1 MRTSWADCIAMVRAR
16 HPDVA
21 TLIIQRMR
29 DPTGPPTVSAQ
40 TVAQQLIGVE
50 GVEPLSW
57 AALEKGQRPPRRE
70 PEDFEPG
77 VCRHGWQHEA
87 ASRVER
93 QHRGRLAGNA
103 ALPKRT
109 SGRSATVDHAV
120 KLPQPDRF
128 PPDRFLLFRV
138 LLLRRLRSPLPV
150 HVSVGARAGVLGRRG
165 FAVESAG
172 ARICR
177 EGGGRVV
184 TNAILRDFDLAASNP
199 ADQRRVEI
207 LADGLPLFGW
217 SAVGS
222 RHHIGCPAAL
232 RRSSSRGCEGW
243 CGDAGCSSPE
253 GENAPQTRGT
263 TPQGSVGWGTLVGG
277 GNCPCWPKRRPGR
290 SRQLEEKG

>member
-1 MRTSWADCIAMVRAR
+1 MVRAR
-16 HPDVA
+16 HPDMA
-21 TLIIQRMR
+21 TLTIQRMR
-29 DPTGPPTVSAQ
+29 DPTGPPTVVSAQ

-57 AALEKGQRPPRRE
+57 AALENGQRPPRRE

-77 VCRHGWQHEA
+77 VCRHGWQHET

-93 QHRGRLAGNA
+93 QHRGRLIGPSPAKRAGNA

-128 PPDRFLLFRV
+128 PPDRFTLFRV
-138 LLLRRLRSPLPV
+138 LLLRRIRSSLPV

-184 TNAILRDFDLAASNP
+184 TNAMLRDFDLAASKP
-199 ADQRRVEI
+199 GGSAACGDPGGWTAPLRVERSWQSTPHWLLRCI
-207 LADGLPLFGW
+207 ATVLIPG
-217 SAVGS
+217 
-222 RHHIGCPAAL
+222 L
-232 RRSSSRGCEGW
+232 RRMVR
-243 CGDAGCSSPE
+243 
-253 GENAPQTRGT
+253 
-263 TPQGSVGWGTLVGG
+263 
-277 GNCPCWPKRRPGR
+277 
-290 SRQLEEKG
+290 